1 MPVKVMYIVGIGLI
15 MMSLPAR
22 VESLY
27 LPLAAGVAF
36 GFIILTYAAWK
47 VFPKSILP
55 WLFALCV
62 LVFNPFL
69 PQDLM
74 SQENWA
80 MLHGFA
86 GCALLFY
93 AFNLEMRMK
102 NDKSDRS

>member
-55 WLFALCV
+55 
-62 LVFNPFL
+62 FL

-80 MLHGFA
+80 MLHGFT

-93 AFNLEMRMK
+93 AFNLEKRIK

>member
-55 WLFALCV
+55 WLFAWACV
-62 LVFNPFL
+62 RHCP
-69 PQDLM
+69 
-74 SQENWA
+74 S
-80 MLHGFA
+80 
-86 GCALLFY
+86 
-93 AFNLEMRMK
+93 
-102 NDKSDRS
+102 